1 MKKDNNLFI
10 YILMVFG
17 AQIQVSQSPHIS
29 FSNCT
34 RRKALGRV
42 AQVFYMPNILPVT
55 QCEST
60 EDNAKLTQTSGLTSP
75 SFIIHQTPLR
85 KGHCSFYSD
94 SQTHVLTK

>member
-60 EDNAKLTQTSGLTSP
+60 EDNATDPNQRPGF
-75 SFIIHQTPLR
+75 SFLYHPP
-85 KGHCSFYSD
+85 D
-94 SQTHVLTK
+94 SSEK